1 MRAARAD
8 GTSVDR
14 PDESFVVNIDTRE
27 SDPARLPADRR
38 PDRVRGAGGA
48 DAAPKRR
55 LELWH
60 GLSAAV
66 LVFVLLE
73 SILTLRS
80 RRGSQLRPARG

>member
-1 MRAARAD
+1 
-8 GTSVDR
+8 
-14 PDESFVVNIDTRE
+14 
-27 SDPARLPADRR
+27 
-38 PDRVRGAGGA
+38 VRGAGGVE
-48 DAAPKRR
+48 AAPKRR

-80 RRGSQLRPARG
+80 RRGSQMRAARG